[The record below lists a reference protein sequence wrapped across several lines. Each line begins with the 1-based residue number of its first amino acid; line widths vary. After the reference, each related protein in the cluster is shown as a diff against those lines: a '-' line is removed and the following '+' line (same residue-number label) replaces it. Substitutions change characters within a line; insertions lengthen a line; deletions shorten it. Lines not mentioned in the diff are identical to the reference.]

1 MGGDE
6 YYGGKIP
13 DNIQIQNVKTIVST
27 DLAFAAL
34 FNNGSVLAWGFELSG
49 GRILGEV
56 QIKLQNIKMIFS
68 TDGAF
73 AALFNDGSVLAWGAK
88 FFGGKIPNK
97 VRIQLKNVTMMFST
111 DVTFAALLNDG
122 KVLTWGGRGNTKLL
136 KNIKTIFPQPHSSK
150 FTAVG
155 RNGEILLW
163 EDEEINF

>member
-34 FNNGSVLAWGFELSG
+34 FNNGSVLAWGFE
-49 GRILGEV
+49 
-56 QIKLQNIKMIFS
+56 
-68 TDGAF
+68 
-73 AALFNDGSVLAWGAK
+73 

-122 KVLTWGGRGNTKLL
+122 KVLTWGGRGNTKLI
-136 KNIKTIFPQPHSSK
+136 KNIKTIF
-150 FTAVG
+150 
-155 RNGEILLW
+155 
-163 EDEEINF
+163 